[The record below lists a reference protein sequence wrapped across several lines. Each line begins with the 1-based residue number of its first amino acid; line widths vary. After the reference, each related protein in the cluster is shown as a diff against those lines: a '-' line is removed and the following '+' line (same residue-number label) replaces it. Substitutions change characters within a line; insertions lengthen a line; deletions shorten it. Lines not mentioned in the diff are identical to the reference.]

1 MKIVILF
8 DRFIKKIKRGYRKY
22 IFRKSTGCPHSD
34 FTILGNMTLINQNI
48 KIGHHVT
55 IYPDVMFYGDGLIEI
70 GDNCDIGNGT
80 VIYASKESGV
90 FIGNNTLIGAYS
102 YIIDTDHGSEPGMLI
117 CKQKTISSPVFI
129 GNDVWLSA
137 GCKILRGSVIKDG
150 AVVGA
155 QAVVKGEIE
164 ENAIAVGVPA
174 KVIKHRG
181 E

>member
-1 MKIVILF
+1 MKPILLF
-8 DRFIKKIKRGYRKY
+8 DRFIKRIKRGYREY
-22 IFRKSTGCPHSD
+22 VFRKSIGCPHSD
-34 FTILGNMTLINQNI
+34 FMILGNITLINYNI
-48 KIGHHVT
+48 KIGHHVI

-70 GDNCDIGNGT
+70 GDNVVIGNGT
-80 VIYASKESGV
+80 VIYASKDSGV
-90 FIGNNTLIGAYS
+90 FIGNNTSIGAYS
-102 YIIDTDHGSEPGMLI
+102 YIIDMDHATEPGMLI
-117 CKQKTISSPVFI
+117 CKQKNISSPVFI
-129 GNDVWLSA
+129 GSDVWLSA
-137 GCKILRGSVIKDG
+137 GCKILKSSVIKDG